1 MLMQTQ
7 SGLLN
12 FLAQFLGEQGMYVVA
27 GAGAGGAGFLKAGGV
42 AEGHRRVAVAH
53 TGSWRAHPNTTVLF
67 FSSNLT
73 SYPNSYR
80 GPRGIIQP
88 AVRGF
93 GNFTRICGQ

>member
-12 FLAQFLGEQGMYVVA
+12 LQAQFLWEQGMYVVG

-53 TGSWRAHPNTTVLF
+53 TQVPGARTQIRQSSF
-67 FSSNLT
+67 FLAT
-73 SYPNSYR
+73 
-80 GPRGIIQP
+80 
-88 AVRGF
+88 
-93 GNFTRICGQ
+93 